1 MELRYAPELLE
12 EAVAREILRRE
23 TAGDAAWSRDFHV
36 VTDPFYAMQETE
48 RNAGFRDAN
57 AVFYRQLG
65 LARSLEA
72 AVAGYPTLGPAVE
85 ELVLDRC
92 ATASD
97 EGADLCVTAG
107 SKPHVR
113 ILFRVHRLDDPSA
126 LEGFFRHELQHVE
139 DMLRPAFEYR
149 ALGRIAARPAEENL
163 VRARLRVLW
172 NLVAAGAIERSGKRG
187 AAKKEEW
194 ATMVT
199 RNYPGFPAEARE
211 RILAT
216 LWNSPEATWPLLIEL
231 SLHPKKLLRF
241 CGIDAAESPCGPG
254 SLCPLCSFPTFEW
267 HDNAAALPEI
277 TLGMV
282 RADFPR
288 WDPADG
294 ACRQCLDSY
303 VFRTRFAPSRA
314 SCANTQVQE
323 GSNVH

>member
-1 MELRYAPELLE
+1 MELRYAPEMLE

-48 RNAGFRDAN
+48 RNARFRDAN
-57 AVFYRQLG
+57 AVFFRQLG
-65 LARSLEA
+65 LAQSLEA
-72 AVAGYPTLGPAVE
+72 AVAGLPALGPAVE

-92 ATASD
+92 ATATD
-97 EGADLCVTAG
+97 EGADLCVTQG

-113 ILFRVHRLDDPSA
+113 ILFRVHRLDDPAA
-126 LEGFFRHELQHVE
+126 LEGFFRHELKHVE

-149 ALGRIAARPAEENL
+149 ALGRIAERPAEENL
-163 VRARLRVLW
+163 VRARLRLLW
-172 NLVAAGAIERSGKRG
+172 NLVAAGEIARAGVRG
-187 AAKKEEW
+187 AATREEW

-199 RNYPGFPAEARE
+199 RNYPGFPAETRG
-211 RILAT
+211 RILAR
-216 LWNSPEATWPLLIEL
+216 LWDSPEITWPLLIEL
-231 SLHPKKLLRF
+231 SLHPKKLLRY
-241 CGIDAAESPCGPG
+241 CGIHEAESPRGPG

-267 HDNAAALPEI
+267 HEDAATLPVSALAQ
-277 TLGMV
+277 V

-303 VFRTRFAPSRA
+303 VFRARFAPTVAARPT
-314 SCANTQVQE
+314 TQVQE
-323 GSNVH
+323 GSHVH